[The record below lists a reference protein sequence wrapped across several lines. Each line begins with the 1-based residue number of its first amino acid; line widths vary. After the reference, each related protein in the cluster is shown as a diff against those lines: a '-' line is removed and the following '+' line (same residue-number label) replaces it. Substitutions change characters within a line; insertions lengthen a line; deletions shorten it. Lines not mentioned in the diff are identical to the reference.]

1 MIFENFL
8 AKLGRFLPSSTSKE
22 LLVFQDKLDVN
33 AEPSEI
39 ITLTEHNKKAGM
51 K

>member
-1 MIFENFL
+1 LKTFWQ
-8 AKLGRFLPSSTSKE
+8 KLGRFTPSSTSKE

-39 ITLTEHNKKAGM
+39 ITLTEHNKKQA
-51 K
+51 